1 MKAENENDDCD
12 DSSSGAK
19 IGRLR
24 QLRDLY
30 NQRANISETEID
42 HLEKEMKLIIESID
56 QEREKLEDLN
66 LIISHMRQERR
77 KIILEIDANPKKSIK
92 NQSLLS
98 LRMDALREQI
108 SHIEWKMQ
116 TQPELSI
123 KQEKIYLTS
132 LEDIY
137 DEIHRLSENRNKII
151 HQSDLE
157 KKVNEITHPISEN
170 VSKALLIWEDLE
182 YMIDEYGKIQ
192 EKLEKTRKAAQ
203 TSQEKSNQ
211 LHNLFLKSL
220 EKIKDVES
228 EL

>member
-1 MKAENENDDCD
+1 
-12 DSSSGAK
+12 
-19 IGRLR
+19 
-24 QLRDLY
+24 
-30 NQRANISETEID
+30 
-42 HLEKEMKLIIESID
+42 
-56 QEREKLEDLN
+56 
-66 LIISHMRQERR
+66 
-77 KIILEIDANPKKSIK
+77 
-92 NQSLLS
+92 
-98 LRMDALREQI
+98 MDALREQI

-137 DEIHRLSENRNKII
+137 EEIHRLSENRNKII

-192 EKLEKTRKAAQ
+192 EKLEKTRKASQ